1 MSFPLQLDQGE
12 YETLIEFARRG
23 TLNPDGSIN
32 QERAI
37 GLNSWLRM
45 IETKN
50 GVSRYFVM
58 LQWQEQDAPVP
69 AGNNFP
75 TKWPPELRAPISL
88 VSRPI
93 TRADADAVLAVKAK
107 NPTNVL
113 VTRDPAGLVGWT
125 EIDVFFK

>member
-1 MSFPLQLDQGE
+1 MSFPLQLEQGE

-32 QERAI
+32 QDKAL
-37 GLNSWLRM
+37 GLDSWLRM
-45 IETKN
+45 IEQKN
-50 GVSRYFVM
+50 GVSRYFVL

-75 TKWPPELRAPISL
+75 TKWPPELRAPLSL

-93 TRADADAVLAVKAK
+93 SRSDADAVLAVKAK
-107 NPTNVL
+107 NPTNIL
-113 VTRDPAGLVGWT
+113 VTRDPSGLVGWT
-125 EIDVFFK
+125 EIDEFFK